1 MQYAGILFSE
11 GTVTVMQGRSITL
24 FELLGFKVRVDVSW
38 IFLAVLVTWS
48 LALGAFPLW
57 YEGLSAATYWWM
69 GLAGMFG
76 LVFSLVAHELSHSLV
91 ARRYGLPIKGIT
103 LFIFGGVAEMT
114 EEPRSAKVEF
124 WMAIAGPLASFALAV
139 AFWLLAGLGEGAGL
153 PVPVTGVLEY
163 LALINV
169 LLGGFNLIPAFPMD
183 GGRVLRAALWH
194 WRGDFRQATR
204 IATDAGKTF
213 GLVLMGLGLLSV
225 VTGNFVGGM
234 WWFLIGMFVRSAAAS
249 SYQHMLSRSLF
260 AGEPVRRFMTHETV
274 VVPPD
279 LPLDRFVQDYVYEHH
294 HDLFPVVSDGRLLG
308 CIAVRQLKAEP
319 REKWPYLTV
328 GKLMNPIT
336 SENTVDPGMDT
347 IEAMALMNRTGSS
360 RLLVAVG
367 DRLVGIVVLKDMM
380 ELFSLKMDLE
390 GPG

>member
-1 MQYAGILFSE
+1 M
-11 GTVTVMQGRSITL
+11 TVMQGRSITL